1 MNSQLHNAII
11 QFIADEFRL
20 DPENIDLDMDFREDL
35 NLTPEQES
43 DLLQRMQESLNFILP
58 DEKANHITTLN
69 DLFEALSEE
78 GDDQGKSHPA

>member
-43 DLLQRMQESLNFILP
+43 
-58 DEKANHITTLN
+58 
-69 DLFEALSEE
+69 
-78 GDDQGKSHPA
+78 